1 MNSKVNLIFI
11 KRTGCPH
18 CTDFAPIFDRLFIL
32 LNKVKKDKGINLEI
46 KIYDIKN
53 ENEHEQFKKDYGY
66 IDNWMYGV
74 PSIFI
79 DCLVDKVVKFDPI
92 ETIIPESD
100 KINNNEEINKAAQKI
115 FNIFI
120 YKYKKFTL
128 QLGGNNNLKYKNKY
142 LKYKNKY
149 LLLKNIY

>member
-1 MNSKVNLIFI
+1 MNSKVNFIFI

-32 LNKVKKDKGINLEI
+32 LNKEKEDKGINLEI
-46 KIYDIKN
+46 KIYDLQN
-53 ENEHEQFKKDYGY
+53 EYAQFKKDYLY
-66 IDNWMYGV
+66 LDNWMNGV
-74 PSIFI
+74 PSMFI

-92 ETIIPESD
+92 EPIFPETNKMND
-100 KINNNEEINKAAQKI
+100 INEINKAAEQL

-128 QLGGNNNLKYKNKY
+128 QLGGNNYKNKY

>member
-1 MNSKVNLIFI
+1 MNSKVKLIFI

-18 CTDFAPIFDRLFIL
+18 CADFAPIFDKLFIL
-32 LNKVKKDKGINLEI
+32 LNNEKKDKGMNLEI
-46 KIYDIKN
+46 KIFDIN
-53 ENEHEQFKKDYGY
+53 DENEHEDFKKNYSY
-66 IDNWMYGV
+66 INNWTNGV

-79 DCLVDKVVKFDPI
+79 DCIVDKVIKYDPI
-92 ETIIPESD
+92 QTILPPSD
-100 KINNNEEINKAAQKI
+100 KMNDNEEINKAAQQI
-115 FNIFI
+115 FNNFI
-120 YKYKKFTL
+120 YKFKKFTL